1 MYVVFR
7 ICWKLLYLSKTTART
22 TKTQFKILVSFMYPY
37 WSQVAL
43 WGIASLNKHHFES
56 SSASNKHYIVF
67 QGCSTYWGQ
76 CSLVLLP
83 CGTYSRVA
91 LFWINT
97 LVSFCFCLKQGH
109 LPFLDPN
116 FSVHSIIYHMNYITS
131 YISYWMFFG
140 RNLRIYSSMHYCHMI
155 TNWYLKL
162 PLVTMEAIVT
172 HGHRRK
178 KRSPNCQ
185 LNITQYSTNHV
196 NLQACIFE
204 TGSC

>member
-1 MYVVFR
+1 
-7 ICWKLLYLSKTTART
+7 
-22 TKTQFKILVSFMYPY
+22 MYPY

-56 SSASNKHYIVF
+56 SSASNKHCIVF

-116 FSVHSIIYHMNYITS
+116 FSVHSIIYHINYITS

-172 HGHRRK
+172 HGKITKTVNWTSHSTPQIMWIFK
-178 KRSPNCQ
+178 LVYLKQAHVKGYFSFYSFIENKVTMWFLLTLISRS
-185 LNITQYSTNHV
+185 
-196 NLQACIFE
+196 
-204 TGSC
+204 